1 MELWSNLFL
10 SDEHAAAEW
19 ATATVDLTA
28 WRRLQEEHEG
38 AARLIG
44 RVGWLDRE
52 VYVALGAPTYEGD
65 AGGTGGNRMFLPPW
79 MLGLLGVDGSGEE
92 VEVEWMS
99 QEAFPEATKI
109 LLRPHDSAFYHA
121 DAKEELEAA
130 LTRLGVIKAGMT
142 IQIPLQKL
150 GGYEVPFDVVSC
162 EPANVVLAEGDEV
175 AIEFEEAVD
184 AAALREAA
192 AAAAAAA
199 AEAARQA
206 EAAAQAAAAA
216 QSEPEDFVTTAL
228 ATAASTTTW
237 VSAGTGQR
245 LGGGAPRVCADGR
258 CWNPWRDGGSP
269 ST

>member
-1 MELWSNLFL
+1 
-10 SDEHAAAEW
+10 
-19 ATATVDLTA
+19 
-28 WRRLQEEHEG
+28 
-38 AARLIG
+38 
-44 RVGWLDRE
+44 
-52 VYVALGAPTYEGD
+52 
-65 AGGTGGNRMFLPPW
+65 MFLPPW
-79 MLGLLGVDGSGEE
+79 ILEALGVDGSGEE

-130 LTRLGVIKAGMT
+130 LTRLGVVKNGMT

-184 AAALREAA
+184 AAALR
-192 AAAAAAA
+192 AA
-199 AEAARQA
+199 AEA
-206 EAAAQAAAAA
+206 EALRAAQA
-216 QSEPEDFVTTAL
+216 QQPEPEPHDFVGAAL
-228 ATAASTTTW
+228 AAAASTTTW

-258 CWNPWRDGGSP
+258 RWNPWRDGGSP

>member
-1 MELWSNLFL
+1 
-10 SDEHAAAEW
+10 
-19 ATATVDLTA
+19 
-28 WRRLQEEHEG
+28 
-38 AARLIG
+38 
-44 RVGWLDRE
+44 
-52 VYVALGAPTYEGD
+52 
-65 AGGTGGNRMFLPPW
+65 MFLPPW
-79 MLGLLGVDGSGEE
+79 ILGVLGVDGSGEE

-121 DAKEELEAA
+121 DAKEELETA
-130 LTRLGVIKAGMT
+130 LTRLGVVKAGTT

-150 GGYEVPFDVVSC
+150 GGYEVPFDIVSC

-192 AAAAAAA
+192 EAAEAAAAAAA
-199 AEAARQA
+199 A
-206 EAAAQAAAAA
+206 AQA
-216 QSEPEDFVTTAL
+216 QQPEPEPEPHDFVSTAL
-228 ATAASTTTW
+228 AAAASTTTW

-258 CWNPWRDGGSP
+258 RWNPWRDGSGP
-269 ST
+269 SA